1 MSASNTH
8 SKSRNI
14 KELRTNPMTSN
25 AGKKWSREEDTELM
39 NLARTSGNCLENIAV
54 IHRRTVGAVRC
65 RIMYNVI
72 QLMTSYKLSY
82 DDIHD
87 YIDTVGISVDDVKE
101 YKERIEM
108 KRAKNNDK
116 HVDEISSSRSNS
128 ENREITN
135 NNDNNNYNIGVKW
148 TSEEEDTLLREI
160 QSNLSLEKIASNHKR
175 SVSGIV
181 HRLRHLGAC
190 LVENGMSISDACEKV
205 RISYSELER
214 KVKTQNSI
222 NNKRMNIVN
231 NEECVHDNN
240 IDRRNNSELIMHQIL
255 HGNTNV
261 NNNTYLE
268 VLCEIRDLL
277 RVIADKK

>member
-8 SKSRNI
+8 NKFRSI

-25 AGKKWSREEDTELM
+25 AGKKWSKEEDIELM
-39 NLARTSGNCLENIAV
+39 NLTRNSGNDLENIAE
-54 IHRRTVGAVRC
+54 IHKRTVGAVRC

-72 QLMTSYKLSY
+72 QLMTNNNSTY
-82 DDIHD
+82 DDIRD
-87 YIDTVGISVDDVKE
+87 YIDPVEISVDDVKD
-101 YKERIEM
+101 YKERIEK

-116 HVDEISSSRSNS
+116 NVDEISSSRSNS
-128 ENREITN
+128 ENRGITN
-135 NNDNNNYNIGVKW
+135 NNDNNNSNIGIKW
-148 TSEEEDTLLREI
+148 TSEEEDTLLHEI
-160 QSNLSLEKIASNHKR
+160 ESNLSLEKIAFNHKR

-190 LVENGMSISDACEKV
+190 FVENGMSISDACAKV

-214 KVKTQNSI
+214 KVKTQKSI
-222 NNKRMNIVN
+222 NNKRMNVVN
-231 NEECVHDNN
+231 NEECVHDN
-240 IDRRNNSELIMHQIL
+240 SEIIMHQIL